1 MAGTGIIELKRFHLI
16 YLLGNGQ
23 NFRGLL
29 DVPLHG
35 RAMRSRN
42 AIVKKLREFVEEQ
55 EEERLAALKLLATK
69 DDRGEPKML
78 PADKGGGF
86 DLTPEALKEFQEKYN
101 AGMNSTVSLY
111 VNDETRD
118 DLRAALEILRNTSM
132 PMDIKTSD
140 IHEAIVKEF
149 ESGLQK

>member
-35 RAMRSRN
+35 RQMRSRN
-42 AIVKKLREFVEEQ
+42 AIVKKLREFAEEQ
-55 EEERLAALKLLATK
+55 EEERLAMLRELATK
-69 DDRGEPKML
+69 DDKGEPKLL

-86 DLTPEALKEFQEKYN
+86 DLTPEALKEFQDKYN
-101 AGMNSTVSLY
+101 ASMNAPVSLY
-111 VNDETRD
+111 VNDETRE
-118 DLRAALEILRNTSM
+118 DLRQTLEVLRGTSV

-140 IHEAIVKEF
+140 VYDAIVKEF
-149 ESGLQK
+149 IDGLQN